1 MLRKNVKLFSIIALT
16 FILVLAVGCGK
27 TNTGF
32 QEQEN
37 NSPAQEL
44 KLSGSIQIAGS
55 TSVQPLSEELA
66 MEFMN
71 RFPDVKI
78 NVAGGGSGAGIK
90 AAQNGTSDIGAS
102 SRELKA
108 EEKNVKEF
116 VIAKDAIALITN
128 PANPVSELTIE
139 QVKGIFSGELTNW
152 KELGGIDAP
161 ITVVVREDGS
171 GTRDAFEE
179 IALGDSKITDD
190 AIIQNSTGAMRTTVA
205 ATPNAIGF
213 VSMGALNDEVKAL
226 KIDGVDVTKE
236 NVLNGSYKVARPF
249 IYLTKGEPEGLTKHF
264 INFVLSAEG
273 QKIVERDFIPVR

>member
-1 MLRKNVKLFSIIALT
+1 M
-16 FILVLAVGCGK
+16 
-27 TNTGF
+27 
-32 QEQEN
+32 
-37 NSPAQEL
+37 
-44 KLSGSIQIAGS
+44 
-55 TSVQPLSEELA
+55 QPLSEELA

>member
-1 MLRKNVKLFSIIALT
+1 MSRKIAKPFFIVVLT
-16 FILVLAVGCGK
+16 FTLMLAVGCGK
-27 TNTGF
+27 TNT
-32 QEQEN
+32 ESREN
-37 NSPAQEL
+37 NISGDES
-44 KLSGSIQIAGS
+44 KISGSIQIAGS

>member
-1 MLRKNVKLFSIIALT
+1 MSRKIAKPFFIVVLT
-16 FILVLAVGCGK
+16 FTLMLAVGCGK
-27 TNTGF
+27 TNT
-32 QEQEN
+32 ESREN
-37 NSPAQEL
+37 NISGDES
-44 KLSGSIQIAGS
+44 KISGSIQIVGS